1 MKFFDDI
8 LNSIYDIFNKFV
20 GFLEKTASI
29 KKIKNLEQFMQ
40 KINSSALLI
49 SAVLVFIIGLIMH
62 SRSSYLDWILP
73 LAIFGPVIILFI
85 GYLSNDFHDACSD
98 LIDSNKTTLSNKAI
112 LKFGAIMSI
121 ISSAFLFVGGIIGIF
136 NGSLILTITMLL
148 ASLLFFINAATQFN
162 PSLLNIQI
170 VKQST
175 SGEDFIAIFSFNLKS
190 MVFFEKII
198 STILIVLGSVYL
210 IGNLFTHKI
219 EFFLYGLGFLF
230 AGIAYPIIVYI
241 GFVVLYFFNSLFL
254 GILSLGRRKN

>member
-85 GYLSNDFHDACSD
+85 GYLSNDFHDACS
-98 LIDSNKTTLSNKAI
+98 NKTTLSNKAI

-121 ISSAFLFVGGIIGIF
+121 ISSAFLFIGGIIGIF

-219 EFFLYGLGFLF
+219 EFFFYGLGFLF

-254 GILSLGRRKN
+254 GILSLGIRKN